1 MGLKNISEIIVLF
14 KTHLD
19 VGYTDFAE
27 NVVKNYMEV
36 FIPGALN
43 VAKQM
48 RGEKERFIWTT
59 GA

>member
-27 NVVKNYMEV
+27 NVVKNYMEI

-48 RGEKERFIWTT
+48 RGEKERFI
-59 GA
+59 